1 MGGFKTNVNYQ
12 NQGGSMSK
20 ELALSLI
27 ELLSALESA
36 YIISNQSFP
45 DYLHDAISNSMDE
58 LRAIVLRKEER
69 AND

>member
-1 MGGFKTNVNYQ
+1 MKLMVEI
-12 NQGGSMSK
+12 MDK

-36 YIISNQSFP
+36 CFVSNQCFP

-58 LRAIVLRKEER
+58 LRVIVFGEEKT
-69 AND
+69 ND

>member
-1 MGGFKTNVNYQ
+1 
-12 NQGGSMSK
+12 MSK

-36 YIISNQSFP
+36 YFVSNQRFP
-45 DYLHDAISNSMDE
+45 DYLHEAISNSMDQ
-58 LRAIVLRKEER
+58 LRVIVLGKDKE

>member
-1 MGGFKTNVNYQ
+1 
-12 NQGGSMSK
+12 MSK

-45 DYLHDAISNSMDE
+45 GYLQDAISDSINE
-58 LRAIVLRKEER
+58 LRVIVLGDKNEHTE
-69 AND
+69 

>member
-1 MGGFKTNVNYQ
+1 MN
-12 NQGGSMSK
+12 K

-45 DYLHDAISNSMDE
+45 GYLQDAISNSIDE
-58 LRAIVLRKEER
+58 LRVIVLGEEKT
-69 AND
+69 NG

>member
-1 MGGFKTNVNYQ
+1 
-12 NQGGSMSK
+12 MSK

-36 YIISNQSFP
+36 YFVSNQHFP

-58 LRAIVLRKEER
+58 LRVIVLKEER
-69 AND
+69 TND

>member
-1 MGGFKTNVNYQ
+1 
-12 NQGGSMSK
+12 MSK

-27 ELLSALESA
+27 ELLSALESTYFVSA
-36 YIISNQSFP
+36 QRFP

-58 LRAIVLRKEER
+58 LREIVLRKEER